1 MKAVHKTYHGIVYM
15 LLAALGFSIMGGA
28 AKLLKGSFNAGQ
40 LVFYRNLVGL
50 TFLIAGLIIKP
61 PVNNGG
67 KLKWLIFRGVMG
79 TVALYTLLYCILHL
93 PLGTAMTYNL
103 TSAIFIAVFSFLLFK
118 EYHGKEVLLALVLGF
133 AGMIL
138 VYKPAMHFP
147 WYYHVAGLISGIA
160 SALAYIT
167 VGKLNRYYDA
177 RVIVASFMISGVLF
191 PSVSMLIQH
200 FGNFRADEVFIVAF
214 KWPEPV
220 EWLYILLLGSA
231 ALAGQYFVTKAYG
244 ADKAGIVSAVG
255 YANIVFSVFIGML
268 LGDAFPDGM
277 SLSGICCIITSG
289 IIISLFKRRKS
300 VEQQTEEQISS

>member
-1 MKAVHKTYHGIVYM
+1 MIAIEKKYHGILYM
-15 LLAALGFSIMGGA
+15 LLASLGFSIMGGA

-50 TFLIAGLIIKP
+50 IFLIAGFIIKP

-67 KLKWLIFRGVMG
+67 KLRWLIFRGIMG

-93 PLGTAMTYNL
+93 PLGTAITYNL
-103 TSAIFIAVFSFLLFK
+103 TSAIFIAVFSFILFR
-118 EYHGKEVLLALVLGF
+118 EYHGKEVLLALLLGF
-133 AGMIL
+133 GGMLLI
-138 VYKPAMHFP
+138 YKPAMYYP

-177 RVIVASFMISGVLF
+177 RIIVASFMISGVLF
-191 PSVSMLIQH
+191 PSVSMLVQYAGHIK
-200 FGNFRADEVFIVAF
+200 ADEVFIVAF
-214 KWPEPV
+214 KWPHAT
-220 EWLYILLLGSA
+220 EWLYLLLLGIA

-244 ADKAGIVSAVG
+244 ADKAGIVSAVS
-255 YANIVFSVFIGML
+255 YANIIFSVFIGMS

-277 SLSGICCIITSG
+277 SLSGICCIIISG
-289 IIISLFKRRKS
+289 IIVSVYKRRS
-300 VEQQTEEQISS
+300 VAEPIVQQNV